1 MKALTISIGGMSCNH
16 CVGAVNKALAGM
28 PGVTVDQVA
37 IGSATV
43 QYDET
48 ATSPEQIAAVVED
61 EGYTVTAS

>member
-1 MKALTISIGGMSCNH
+1 MKALTISISGMSCNH
-16 CVGAVNKALAGM
+16 CVGAVKKALTAA
-28 PGVTVDQVA
+28 PGVAVEQVT

-61 EGYTVTAS
+61 EGFTVVEA